1 MQIIAYTADPAF
13 EAFLSEHLQLPLACS
28 REVDFE
34 APASQSIHLLHLS
47 SLTSDSYAWLKRFG
61 QVEGMRSA
69 VCSDRPALVE
79 MLECARLG
87 ARAYC
92 NSHMAANHYYQLLQL
107 VENGQSWYPPQML
120 DETFRLARQAAAE
133 APQLADRA
141 ALTGREREIA
151 LAVADGKS
159 NRQIADQLEISEPTV
174 KTHLTHI
181 FRKLEVRDRVGLV
194 LYIKQA

>member
-1 MQIIAYTADPAF
+1 MQLLVYTADPNF
-13 EAFLSEHLQLPLACS
+13 VSFLNEQLEPPFVTL
-28 REVDFE
+28 
-34 APASQSIHLLHLS
+34 SQIDLESPDEDRIHVLHLS
-47 SLTSDSYAWLKRFG
+47 SLQSDGWAWLKRYASVDG
-61 QVEGMRSA
+61 IRSV

-92 NSHMAANHYYQLLQL
+92 NSHMAAAHYDQLLQL
-107 VENGQSWYPPQML
+107 VENGQSWYPPHML
-120 DETFRLARQAAAE
+120 EETFRLAHKAAQETPSQADLAE
-133 APQLADRA
+133 
-141 ALTGREREIA
+141 LTGREKEIA

-159 NRQIADQLEISEPTV
+159 NRQIADQLQITEPTV

-181 FRKLEVRDRVGLV
+181 FRKLEVQDRVGLV

>member
-1 MQIIAYTADPAF
+1 MQIIVYTADPAF
-13 EAFLSEHLQLPLACS
+13 EAFLNGQLQLPLEFRNAIDLES
-28 REVDFE
+28 PSPESV
-34 APASQSIHLLHLS
+34 HLLHVS
-47 SLTSDSYAWLKRFG
+47 SLTRDTYAWLKRFAATD
-61 QVEGMRSA
+61 GMRSA

-92 NSHMAANHYYQLLQL
+92 NSHMAETHYYQLLQL
-107 VENGQSWYPPQML
+107 VQDGQSWYPPHML
-120 DETFRLARQAAAE
+120 DETFRLARQAAGE
-133 APQLADRA
+133 APKQADLDV
-141 ALTGREREIA
+141 LTGREREIA
-151 LAVADGKS
+151 MAVADGKS

-174 KTHLTHI
+174 KTHLSHI